1 MSMRSLRLAAVNPVL
16 LALGTSTYTVAIA
29 AASSVARTL

>member
-16 LALGTSTYTVAIA
+16 LALGTSTYA
-29 AASSVARTL
+29 AASSVARAL